1 MKTWIR
7 VALFTVI
14 TFAFAYMIYIPYKE
28 VKQQTTDKLNDKQM
42 LIAKQAARSIE
53 NFFGE
58 QIDHL
63 RYLSDDPEII
73 SMSVTGRN
81 TISRSYA
88 NYSRYISAITRY
100 DSGGQILY
108 SYPNPEK
115 VQGKS
120 IAGQAHVDKL
130 LKEHKPNVSD
140 VFLSVQGYPTVAI
153 SQPVFEKGKFI
164 GAIAF
169 LVDFKY
175 IAKTY
180 LEVIKIGSDGYSWMI
195 SRDGVELYCPVPGH
209 VGVNIS
215 RTSHK
220 FPSVLDMA
228 DKMKQGLS
236 GFAVYQY
243 DMTKDKET
251 RTIVKHAAYT
261 PVHMLDNLWSIAV
274 ATPES
279 EIYDELHSFYRKT
292 LISVSV
298 LLLALALLG
307 YVMIKDFH
315 LSKIN
320 KELEKRIQAEME
332 KRKKQEKFMLQQ
344 ARFYSM
350 GETLNAIA
358 HQWRQPLNSIGMC
371 IQDLEDAYKMGQ
383 LNDEY
388 IQDTVK
394 ASMTSLNK
402 LSDTIDDFRNFFTAD
417 EKKTRVNICGLLF
430 GIHNIIRAQLDSLE
444 IRLTF
449 TLDGRTFSDQ
459 DECDPEKYSSETY
472 PDMLRQVILNCLQN
486 SKEAIKNRLT
496 EKSIEKG
503 EITIGLS
510 KDRNGFVIEITDN
523 GGGIHEDLLDK
534 VFDPYFS
541 TKDINIGMGL
551 GLYMAKGIIEEQ
563 LNGSIKIMNF
573 NDGAKTIIRF

>member
-7 VALFTVI
+7 VALFAVI
-14 TFAFAYMIYIPYKE
+14 TCAFAYMIYIPYKE
-28 VKQQTTDKLNDKQM
+28 VKQQTTDKLNEKQM

-53 NFFGE
+53 NFFSE
-58 QIDHL
+58 QADHL
-63 RYLSDDPEII
+63 KYLSDDPDIV
-73 SMSVTGRN
+73 SMSIAGRN

-100 DSGGQILY
+100 DSKGNILY

-115 VQGKS
+115 VQGKNIS
-120 IAGQAHVDKL
+120 GQTHVAKL

-140 VFLSVQGYPTVAI
+140 VFTSVQGFPTVAI
-153 SQPVFEKGKFI
+153 SQPVFDKGIFI
-164 GAIAF
+164 GAIGF

-180 LEVIKIGSDGYSWMI
+180 LEVVQIGDEGYAWMI

-215 RTSHK
+215 KTSHR
-220 FPSVLDMA
+220 FPTVLDMA
-228 DKMKQGLS
+228 DRMKQGLT

-243 DMTKDKET
+243 DMSKDRET
-251 RTIVKHAAYT
+251 ETVVKHAAFA
-261 PVHMLDNLWSIAV
+261 PVHMQDNLWSIAV

-279 EIYDELHSFYRKT
+279 EIYSELHNFYRKT

-298 LLLALALLG
+298 LLLALSLLG

-320 KELEKRIQAEME
+320 MELEKRIQAEME

-358 HQWRQPLNSIGMC
+358 HQWRQPLNSIGLC
-371 IQDLEDAYKMGQ
+371 IQDLEDAYRMGQ

-388 IQDTVK
+388 IRDTVK

-417 EKKTRVNICGLLF
+417 EKKIQVNMCGLLF

-444 IRLTF
+444 IRLTL
-449 TLDGRTFSDQ
+449 TLEGRIVSDP
-459 DECDPEKYSSETY
+459 DECDPDKYSTETY

-486 SKEAIKNRLT
+486 SKEAIKNRLA

-510 KDRNGFVIEITDN
+510 KDRHGFVIEITDN
-523 GGGIHEDLLDK
+523 GGGVQEDLLEK

-541 TKDINIGMGL
+541 TKDLNIGMGL

-563 LNGSIKIMNF
+563 LNGSIKLLNF
-573 NDGAKTIIRF
+573 KNGAKTVIRF